1 MFTIYCIVDS
11 VSKDSCSAE
20 EKKKKDCVTIRQ
32 RQSFKESTALQ
43 ITQTQG
49 AAVLKCTG
57 PLPNTVVSVVVWL
70 WASNSKAKEEQ
81 TYMPCVIYCK
91 ERVCMSVRWNS
102 VKVVYTICIQLGHLN
117 RCTKAHQSCNI
128 KAGAGGWNIAT
139 RSPTC
144 TLNYILHAV

>member
-1 MFTIYCIVDS
+1 MFTIYCIADS

-20 EKKKKDCVTIRQ
+20 KKKKKKDCVTIRQ

-70 WASNSKAKEEQ
+70 
-81 TYMPCVIYCK
+81 
-91 ERVCMSVRWNS
+91 
-102 VKVVYTICIQLGHLN
+102 
-117 RCTKAHQSCNI
+117 
-128 KAGAGGWNIAT
+128 
-139 RSPTC
+139 
-144 TLNYILHAV
+144 

>member
-1 MFTIYCIVDS
+1 MFTIYCIADS

-20 EKKKKDCVTIRQ
+20 KKKKCVTIRQ

-70 WASNSKAKEEQ
+70 
-81 TYMPCVIYCK
+81 
-91 ERVCMSVRWNS
+91 
-102 VKVVYTICIQLGHLN
+102 
-117 RCTKAHQSCNI
+117 
-128 KAGAGGWNIAT
+128 
-139 RSPTC
+139 
-144 TLNYILHAV
+144 